1 MPRPIMVFTSFDAVI
16 LPLEKRGEV
25 EQILPCLYWSDADV
39 YHSRREQRGAVG
51 SSQSGL
57 TQNLTLSN
65 FLAIYFGFLCMK
77 NYNLN
82 PQTTSV

>member
-1 MPRPIMVFTSFDAVI
+1 MSDGTTTKIGTMGPFIALKKS
-16 LPLEKRGEV
+16 GEV

-57 TQNLTLSN
+57 T
-65 FLAIYFGFLCMK
+65 
-77 NYNLN
+77 
-82 PQTTSV
+82 